1 MRLRDWVKFNTLHFD
16 VYDVYDPALA
26 EDYEPP
32 EEEGAEPPPK
42 VTCKVGRGKMSL
54 ASFLDPRLHRV
65 SDGRP
70 KLTATVPILLD
81 RRGTAVAGFCRQSG
95 MEAGEEP
102 TPTDVPLIEKVILK
116 VAVHLNPVGAVHD
129 EGGEQKE

>member
-1 MRLRDWVKFNTLHFD
+1 VRLRDWVKFNTLHFD
-16 VYDVYDPALA
+16 VFDVYNPTLA
-26 EDYEPP
+26 EDYEPT
-32 EEEGAEPPPK
+32 EGTEPPPL

-70 KLTATVPILLD
+70 KLTVTVPIALD

-95 MEAGEEP
+95 EGGEEP
-102 TPTDVPLIEKVILK
+102 VPTDVPLTEKIMLK
-116 VAVHLNPVGAVHD
+116 VTVHLNPMDAVYD
-129 EGGEQKE
+129 EDGEQKE